1 MTDTTK
7 ESAMT
12 GSRNMDSSRASD
24 APKARWMVRLPGRR
38 PFPMLGEPIDRA
50 EALRCARLIWPNA
63 EVE

>member
-1 MTDTTK
+1 MAMND
-7 ESAMT
+7 SAANA
-12 GSRNMDSSRASD
+12 GSTPGARIAD
-24 APKARWMVRLPGRR
+24 APKARWMVKLPGKT